1 MTIMDAGAPMP
12 QYQSHKKVWALQID
26 HVDGDTIHFVQGGRF
41 APRQAKNGM
50 FARCTPVRGDYFVV
64 YDDGYE
70 SISPQKAFE
79 EGYTLI
85 GG

>member
-1 MTIMDAGAPMP
+1 MSEGPAAAMP

-26 HVDGDTIHFVQGGRF
+26 RVEGNVIHFVGKQY
-41 APRQAKNGM
+41 APKTVDSSKLFHRY
-50 FARCTPVRGDYFVV
+50 TPVHGDYLVT

-70 SISPQKAFE
+70 SISPRKAFE
-79 EGYTLI
+79 EGYARI

>member
-1 MTIMDAGAPMP
+1 MAPTPMP

-26 HVDGDTIHFVQGGRF
+26 RVEGDMIHFVKDLTY

-50 FARCTPVRGDYFVV
+50 FARYTPVRGDYFVV

-85 GG
+85 GGE